1 MADERYDVMILG
13 GGPGGYVAA
22 IRGGQLGLK
31 VAVVE
36 KEAVGGVCLHHG
48 CIPSKAIIRN
58 AEVLSLIQHS
68 EEFGIKVDNIRPD
81 FGQAID
87 RSKKVIQKLYNGLLH
102 VMKKNKVDILTG
114 VGKIVA
120 PDQIEITGPNGKK
133 TVRAERLIIATG
145 SRVRSLP
152 GLNVDGRRVLTS
164 DEALLLRDLPRS
176 ITIIGGGAIGVEFA
190 YVYSVYGVKV
200 TIVEMMPTLLPLEDR
215 EVTTLLERSFKKR
228 GIEIF
233 TNTRVGP
240 IKDQNGGFAMELQTS
255 EGGKTITTDAIL
267 VAIGRAPNIEG
278 IGLETIGVAIDEKR
292 RLIKVD
298 ERMRTNV
305 PNVFGLGDVTTRPAL
320 AHGAM
325 AQGVSVVEAIAGI
338 ERPPVDLLNIPSA
351 VYCHPE
357 VASVGLTEEKARE
370 AGYEIKVAKY
380 PLAANGRAVA
390 LGETEGFVKI
400 VADAQYGEILGAHI
414 IGPEATEL
422 IGEFVLAKTVEAT
435 ALELKQAVHPHPT
448 LSEAVMEAGGA
459 IFGEAIHYV

>member
-58 AEVLSLIQHS
+58 AEVLSLIQNS
-68 EEFGIKVDNIRPD
+68 EAFGIKVDNIRPD
-81 FGQAID
+81 YGQAID
-87 RSKKVIQKLYNGLLH
+87 RSKKVIQKLYSGLQH
-102 VMKKNKVDILTG
+102 VMKKSKVDIHTG
-114 VGKIVA
+114 VGKIIA
-120 PDQIEITGPNGKK
+120 PDQIEVTGSNGKK
-133 TVRAERLIIATG
+133 TLRAERMIIATG

-152 GLNVDGRRVLTS
+152 GLTVDGRRVITS

-176 ITIIGGGAIGVEFA
+176 VTIIGGGAIGVEFA
-190 YVYSVYGVKV
+190 YVYSVYGAKV
-200 TIVEMMPTLLPLEDR
+200 TIVEMMPSLLPLEDR

-233 TNTRVGP
+233 TKTRVGP
-240 IKDQNGGFAMELQTS
+240 IKDQNGGFAIELQTA
-255 EGGKTITTDAIL
+255 EGGKTLNTEAIL

-292 RLIKVD
+292 RLIQVD

-305 PNVFGLGDVTTRPAL
+305 PNVFALGNVTTRPAL

-325 AQGVSVVEAIAGI
+325 AQGVSVVESIAGI

-370 AGYEIKVAKY
+370 AGHEIKVAKY
-380 PLAANGRAVA
+380 PLSANGRATA

-400 VADAQYGEILGAHI
+400 VAEAQYGEILGAHI

-459 IFGEAIHYV
+459 IFGEAIHY

>member
-13 GGPGGYVAA
+13 GGPGGYAAA
-22 IRGGQLGLK
+22 IRGGQLGLR

-68 EEFGIKVDNIRPD
+68 ETFGIKVDNIRPD

-87 RSKKVIQKLYNGLLH
+87 RSAKVIQKLYSGLQH
-102 VMKKNKVDILTG
+102 VMKKNKVDIHTG
-114 VGKIVA
+114 VGKLIA
-120 PDQIEITGPNGKK
+120 PDQIEIAGSSGKK
-133 TVRAERLIIATG
+133 TIRGERLIIATG
-145 SRVRSLP
+145 SRVRSIP
-152 GLNVDGRRVLTS
+152 GLKVDGKRVLTS
-164 DEALLLRDLPRS
+164 DEALLHRELPRS
-176 ITIIGGGAIGVEFA
+176 VTIIGGGAIGVEFA
-190 YVYSVYGVKV
+190 YVYSVYGSKV
-200 TIVEMMPTLLPLEDR
+200 TIVEMMPSLLPMEDR

-233 TNTRVGP
+233 TRTRVGP
-240 IKDQNGGFAMELQTS
+240 VKDRNGGFSIELQTG
-255 EGGKTITTDAIL
+255 EEGKTITTDAIL
-267 VAIGRAPNIEG
+267 VAVGRAPNVDG

-292 RLIKVD
+292 RLIRVD

-305 PNVFGLGDVTTRPAL
+305 PSVFALGDVTTRPAL

-325 AQGVSVVEAIAGI
+325 AQGVSVVESFAGI
-338 ERPPVDLLNIPSA
+338 DRPPVDLLSIPNA
-351 VYCHPE
+351 VYCQPQ

-370 AGYEIKVAKY
+370 AGHAVKVAKY
-380 PLAANGRAVA
+380 PFSANGKAVA

-400 VADAQYGEILGAHI
+400 VSDERYGEILGAHL
-414 IGPEATEL
+414 IGPEVTEL
-422 IGEFVLAKTVEAT
+422 IGEFVIAKTLEST

-459 IFGEAIHYV
+459 IYGEAIHY

>member
-58 AEVLSLIQHS
+58 AEVLSLIQNA
-68 EEFGIKVDNIRPD
+68 EAFGIKVDNIRAD
-81 FGQAID
+81 YGQAID
-87 RSKKVIQKLYNGLLH
+87 RSKKVIQKLYNGLQH
-102 VMKKNKVDILTG
+102 IMKKNQVDIHTG
-114 VGKIVA
+114 VGKIIA
-120 PDQIEITGPNGKK
+120 PDQIEITGLSGKK
-133 TVRAERLIIATG
+133 TIRGERLIIATG
-145 SRVRSLP
+145 SRVKSIP
-152 GLNVDGRRVLTS
+152 GLNVDGKRVLTS
-164 DEALLLRDLPRS
+164 DDALTLRELPRS

-215 EVTTLLERSFKKR
+215 EVTALLERSFKKR
-228 GIEIF
+228 GIELF

-240 IKDQNGGFAMELQTS
+240 IKDQNGGFAMELQTPD
-255 EGGKTITTDAIL
+255 GGKTMTTDAIL
-267 VAIGRAPNIEG
+267 VAVGRAPNIDG
-278 IGLETIGVAIDEKR
+278 IGLETLGVAIDEKR
-292 RLIKVD
+292 RLIQVD

-325 AQGVSVVEAIAGI
+325 AQGVSVVESIAGI
-338 ERPPVDLLNIPSA
+338 DRPPVDLLSIPNA
-351 VYCHPE
+351 VYCHPQ

-370 AGYEIKVAKY
+370 AGYTVKVAKY
-380 PLAANGRAVA
+380 PFSANGKAIA
-390 LGETEGFVKI
+390 LGETEGFIKI
-400 VADAQYGEILGAHI
+400 VSDEQHGEILGAHL
-414 IGPEATEL
+414 IGPEVTEL
-422 IGEFVLAKTVEAT
+422 VGEFVIAKTLEST

-459 IFGEAIHYV
+459 IFGEAIHF

>member
-1 MADERYDVMILG
+1 MILG

-36 KEAVGGVCLHHG
+36 KEAVGGACLHHG

-68 EEFGIKVDNIRPD
+68 EEFGIKVDNIRAD

-87 RSKKVIQKLYNGLLH
+87 RSQKVVQKLYGGLQH
-102 VMKKNKVDILTG
+102 VMKKNKVDIHTG
-114 VGKIVA
+114 IGKIIA
-120 PDQIEITGPNGKK
+120 PDQIEITGSSGKK
-133 TVRAERLIIATG
+133 TIRAERLIIATG

-152 GLNVDGRRVLTS
+152 GLNVDGKRVLTS

-190 YVYSVYGVKV
+190 YVYSVYGAKV
-200 TIVEMMPTLLPLEDR
+200 TLVEMMPTLLPLEDR
-215 EVTTLLERSFKKR
+215 EVTTLLERSFKRR
-228 GIEIF
+228 GIEVF
-233 TNTRVGP
+233 TQTRVGP
-240 IKDQNGGFAMELQTS
+240 IKDQHGGFAVELQTGDGS
-255 EGGKTITTDAIL
+255 KTITTDAIL
-267 VAIGRAPNIEG
+267 VAVGRAPNTEG
-278 IGLETIGVAIDEKR
+278 IGLESINVAIDEKR

-305 PNVFGLGDVTTRPAL
+305 PNVFALGDVTTRPAL

-325 AQGVSVVEAIAGI
+325 AQGVSVVESIAGI
-338 ERPPVDLLNIPSA
+338 DRPPVDLLSIPNA
-351 VYCHPE
+351 VYCQPQ

-370 AGYEIKVAKY
+370 AGYAVKVAKY
-380 PLAANGRAVA
+380 PFTANGKAIA
-390 LGETEGFVKI
+390 LGETEGFIKI
-400 VADAQYGEILGAHI
+400 VSDEQYGEILGAHL
-414 IGPEATEL
+414 IGPEVTEL
-422 IGEFVLAKTVEAT
+422 IGEFVIAKTLEST

-459 IFGEAIHYV
+459 IFGEAIHY

>member
-1 MADERYDVMILG
+1 MILG

-87 RSKKVIQKLYNGLLH
+87 RSKKVVQKLYSGLQH
-102 VMKKNKVDILTG
+102 IMKKNKVDIHTG
-114 VGKIVA
+114 VGKIIA
-120 PDQIEITGPNGKK
+120 PDQIEVTGPSGKK
-133 TVRAERLIIATG
+133 TIHGERLIIATG

-152 GLNVDGRRVLTS
+152 GLNVDGKRVLTS
-164 DEALLLRDLPRS
+164 DEALLLRELPRS

-200 TIVEMMPTLLPLEDR
+200 TLVEMMPALLPLEER
-215 EVTTLLERSFKKR
+215 EVSTLLERSFKKR

-233 TNTRVGP
+233 TQTRVGP
-240 IKDQNGGFAMELQTS
+240 IKDQNGGFAIDLQTA
-255 EGGKTITTDAIL
+255 EGGKTLTTDAIL
-267 VAIGRAPNIEG
+267 VAVGRAPNIEG
-278 IGLETIGVAIDEKR
+278 IGLETLGVAIDEKR

-305 PNVFGLGDVTTRPAL
+305 PNVFALGDVTTRPAL

-325 AQGVSVVEAIAGI
+325 AQGVSVVESIAGI
-338 ERPPVDLLNIPSA
+338 DRPPVDLLSIPNA
-351 VYCHPE
+351 VYCHPQ
-357 VASVGLTEEKARE
+357 VASVGLTEEKAKE
-370 AGYEIKVAKY
+370 AGYAVKVAKY
-380 PLAANGRAVA
+380 PFTANGKAIA
-390 LGETEGFVKI
+390 LGETEGFIKI
-400 VADAQYGEILGAHI
+400 VSDEQYGEILGAHL
-414 IGPEATEL
+414 IGPEVTEL
-422 IGEFVLAKTVEAT
+422 IGEFVIAKTLEAT

-459 IFGEAIHYV
+459 IFGEAIHY

>member
-1 MADERYDVMILG
+1 MILG
-13 GGPGGYVAA
+13 GGPGGYAAA
-22 IRGGQLGLK
+22 IRAGQLGLK
-31 VAVVE
+31 VAVIE
-36 KEAVGGVCLHHG
+36 KEAVGGICLHHG

-68 EEFGIKVDNIRPD
+68 EDFGIKIENIRPD

-87 RSKKVIQKLYNGLLH
+87 RSKKVIQKLYSGLQH
-102 VMKKNKVDILTG
+102 IMKKSKVDIQTG

-120 PDQIEITGPNGKK
+120 PDQIEMTGPSGKR
-133 TVRAERLIIATG
+133 TIRAERLIIATG
-145 SRVRSLP
+145 SRVRNLP

-164 DEALLLRDLPRS
+164 DEALLLRELPRS
-176 ITIIGGGAIGVEFA
+176 VTIIGGGAIGVEFA
-190 YVYSVYGVKV
+190 YVYSVYGAKV

-233 TNTRVGP
+233 TKSRVGP
-240 IKDQNGGFAMELQTS
+240 IKDQNGGFAIELQTA
-255 EGGKTITTDAIL
+255 EGGKTLTTDAIL

-278 IGLETIGVAIDEKR
+278 IGLETLGVAIDEKR
-292 RLIKVD
+292 RLIQVD

-305 PNVFGLGDVTTRPAL
+305 PNVFALGDVTTRPAL

-325 AQGVSVVEAIAGI
+325 AQGVSVVESIAGI

-370 AGYEIKVAKY
+370 AGHEIKVAKY
-380 PLAANGRAVA
+380 PLTANGRAIA
-390 LGETEGFVKI
+390 LGDTEGFVKI

-435 ALELKQAVHPHPT
+435 ALELRQAVHPHPT

-459 IFGEAIHYV
+459 IFGEAIHY

>member
-1 MADERYDVMILG
+1 MILG

-87 RSKKVIQKLYNGLLH
+87 RSKKVVQKLYSGLQH
-102 VMKKNKVDILTG
+102 IMKKNKVDIHTG
-114 VGKIVA
+114 VGKIIA
-120 PDQIEITGPNGKK
+120 PDQIEVTGPSGKK
-133 TVRAERLIIATG
+133 TIHGERLIIATG

-152 GLNVDGRRVLTS
+152 GLNVDGKRVLTS
-164 DEALLLRDLPRS
+164 DEALLLRELPRS
-176 ITIIGGGAIGVEFA
+176 IAIIGGGAIGVEFA

-200 TIVEMMPTLLPLEDR
+200 TLVEMMPALLPLEER
-215 EVTTLLERSFKKR
+215 EVSTLLERSFKKR

-233 TNTRVGP
+233 TQTRVGP
-240 IKDQNGGFAMELQTS
+240 IKDQNGGFAIDLQTA
-255 EGGKTITTDAIL
+255 EGGKTLTTDAIL
-267 VAIGRAPNIEG
+267 VAVGRAPNIEG
-278 IGLETIGVAIDEKR
+278 IGLETLGVAIDEKR

-305 PNVFGLGDVTTRPAL
+305 PNVFALGDVTTRPAL

-325 AQGVSVVEAIAGI
+325 AQGVSVVESIAGI
-338 ERPPVDLLNIPSA
+338 DRPPVDLLSIPNA
-351 VYCHPE
+351 VYCHPQ
-357 VASVGLTEEKARE
+357 VASVGLTEEKAKE
-370 AGYEIKVAKY
+370 AGYAVKVAKY
-380 PLAANGRAVA
+380 PFTANGKAIA
-390 LGETEGFVKI
+390 LGETEGFIKI
-400 VADAQYGEILGAHI
+400 VSDEQYGEILGAHL
-414 IGPEATEL
+414 IGPEVTEL
-422 IGEFVLAKTVEAT
+422 IGEFVIAKTLEAT

-459 IFGEAIHYV
+459 IFGEAIHY